1 MAVNDKTV
9 IETTDLTNIAN
20 AIRNKSGK
28 SENLTLSQFVT
39 EIEEFE
45 SVPTGALTLDTS
57 KNNTM
62 VASAGQKY
70 TDSKK
75 FYNSFCKYFST
86 CTLSVDGFFTTEN
99 IHNFITD
106 VENTISGVI
115 CTLTLATDI
124 KAVLTDEEKTTLTNK
139 GYSLT

>member
-9 IETTDLTNIAN
+9 IETADLTKIAN

-28 SENLTLSQFVT
+28 SEILTLPQFVT
-39 EIEEFE
+39 EIESFE
-45 SVPTGALTLDTS
+45 GFPTGALTLDTS

-70 TDSKK
+70 TDSEK

-86 CTLSVDGFFTTEN
+86 CNLPVDGFFTTEN
-99 IHNFITD
+99 IHNFVID
-106 VENTISGVI
+106 VENTISGVT

-124 KAVLTDEEKTTLTNK
+124 KAVLTDEEKTTLTGK